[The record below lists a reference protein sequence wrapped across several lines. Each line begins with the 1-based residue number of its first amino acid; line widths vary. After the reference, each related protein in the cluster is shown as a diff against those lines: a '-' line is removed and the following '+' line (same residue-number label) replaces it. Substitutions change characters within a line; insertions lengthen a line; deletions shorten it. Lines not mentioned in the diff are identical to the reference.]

1 MDRPL
6 LNPCELSGV
15 TIERVQQDEVRAK
28 QLLAGGVAG
37 PPLRPVNLRSRDVR
51 DGDEE
56 VDLDGDKSNWRR
68 EYPLVFFIG
77 KCLKKPSF
85 NS

>member
-1 MDRPL
+1 MTV
-6 LNPCELSGV
+6 EH
-15 TIERVQQDEVRAK
+15 VQQDEVRAK

-51 DGDEE
+51 EGDEE

-68 EYPLVFFIG
+68 EYPLGFFIG
-77 KCLKKPSF
+77 KYFTKPSF